1 MLQSAFISFLRRASF
16 FLQIHFSWVQNAVF
30 YTTWFCLKKKK
41 AFQQELINEGRC
53 YRNHFDFHSPS
64 LKQCC
69 RAQAEGISRA
79 MKVMTF
85 VMYLCSVTTLSDDP
99 VQEWILTEG
108 KATQITRVVASIL
121 QVAMKLILVLSL
133 SKQLGMLCKVM
144 PKQLGFENRKVLLV
158 THLHVVTSLWI
169 SNHHGHHQQRQSI
182 VVSHVV
188 DEQPPSSYRESS
200 IVSYCSNEWSG
211 LDNMGEIS
219 FNDQGNVKGA

>member
-133 SKQLGMLCKVM
+133 SKQLGMLCKDLEPPWSSPTAVNTITKPTKLM
-144 PKQLGFENRKVLLV
+144 VWNCWESGTYDTNYKARVSDHFTLGAANTRTQL
-158 THLHVVTSLWI
+158 I
-169 SNHHGHHQQRQSI
+169 
-182 VVSHVV
+182 
-188 DEQPPSSYRESS
+188 
-200 IVSYCSNEWSG
+200 
-211 LDNMGEIS
+211 
-219 FNDQGNVKGA
+219 